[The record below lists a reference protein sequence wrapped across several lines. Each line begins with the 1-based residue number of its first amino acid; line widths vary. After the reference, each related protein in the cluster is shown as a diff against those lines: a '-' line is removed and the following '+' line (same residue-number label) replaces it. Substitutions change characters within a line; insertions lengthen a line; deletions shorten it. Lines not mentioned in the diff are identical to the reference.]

1 MLVEEGSLGLV
12 LVVAVDTAMAVV
24 VMVVVDM
31 AMAVV
36 VMVAVESFECKLSTV
51 VVMVVVVV
59 NFECKLST
67 FHQLT
72 PGLWKQQLQGTN
84 LVATVD
90 WISKDASL
98 LANWLRLG
106 WLMVI

>member
-31 AMAVV
+31 AM
-36 VMVAVESFECKLSTV
+36 AVESFECKLSTV